1 MLSAA
6 LVAAATA
13 VAQTTAVAA
22 DFDQRLCSN
31 GTRQAPCS
39 VRLDDSSLEVR
50 LGPDQVLKTR
60 RLGRWRISHQ
70 DGITIRSCNARI
82 DLGDEI
88 VYGILQISSTTG
100 TSLIWPQKRIDIPE
114 LHFNSTS
121 P

>member
-1 MLSAA
+1 VLSAA

-13 VAQTTAVAA
+13 VSQATAVAA

-31 GTRQAPCS
+31 STRQVPCS
-39 VRLDDSSLEVR
+39 VRLNDGSLEVR

-70 DGITIRSCNARI
+70 DGITTRSCNARI

-100 TSLIWPQKRIDIPE
+100 TSLIWPQKRIDIPD
-114 LHFNSTS
+114 LHFSATS

>member
-1 MLSAA
+1 MPVLSAA
-6 LVAAATA
+6 LVAAAS
-13 VAQTTAVAA
+13 AVAA
-22 DFDQRLCSN
+22 DFNQRLCSN

-39 VRLDDSSLEVR
+39 VKLDDSSLEVR

-70 DGITIRSCNARI
+70 DGITTRSCNARI

-88 VYGILQISSTTG
+88 VYGVLQISSTTG
-100 TSLIWPQKRIDIPE
+100 TSLIWPQKRIDIPD
-114 LHFNSTS
+114 LHFSSTS

>member
-1 MLSAA
+1 MPVLSAA
-6 LVAAATA
+6 LVAAA
-13 VAQTTAVAA
+13 TAVAA

-39 VRLDDSSLEVR
+39 VKLDDGSLEVR

-70 DGITIRSCNARI
+70 DGITTRSCNARI

-88 VYGILQISSTTG
+88 VYGVLQISSTTG
-100 TSLIWPQKRIDIPE
+100 TSLIWPQKRIDIPD
-114 LHFNSTS
+114 LHFSSTS